1 MTTPRNTSA
10 TLLAP
15 NAPSAPA
22 VALSAWLP
30 DFLMLA
36 ATWGSSFMF
45 TRLAVL
51 EFGTFTSAGLR
62 VVIGAAVLLLILA
75 FKGQLP
81 VLGEHWCRTFFVGL
95 LNSAIPFVCF
105 AWALLAITTGLS
117 SILNATVPLFGAVVA
132 WFWLKDRPGGS
143 RTLGLA
149 IGFVGVVLLAWDKT
163 GLASLSTS
171 KPVASTSGLADTHGV
186 HPSLAVLACLFACV
200 CYGIAASFTKRFLTQ
215 VPPLVTAAGSQSG
228 ASLALVL
235 PMLWLWP
242 AQNPS
247 LTAWAAMVVSG
258 VVCTGLAYVMY
269 FRLIS
274 RIGPTKAMT
283 VTFLIPVFGVFF
295 GTVFLGEAVT
305 LWMLGCGLVIVCGTA
320 LSTGLVALPLAAKR

>member
-1 MTTPRNTSA
+1 
-10 TLLAP
+10 
-15 NAPSAPA
+15 
-22 VALSAWLP
+22 
-30 DFLMLA
+30 MLA
-36 ATWGSSFMF
+36 ATWGSSFLF

-62 VVIGAAVLLLILA
+62 VVIGATVLLLILA
-75 FKGQLP
+75 VKGQLP
-81 VLGEHWCRTFFVGL
+81 VLGQHWRKSFFVGL

-132 WFWLKDRPGGS
+132 WFWLKDRPSGS
-143 RTLGLA
+143 RTVGLA
-149 IGFVGVVLLAWDKT
+149 IGFLGVVLLAWDKT
-163 GLASLSTS
+163 GLTAAS
-171 KPVASTSGLADTHGV
+171 ASGGAAAQAADTHGV
-186 HPSLAVLACLFACV
+186 NPSLAVLACLFACV

-215 VPPLVTAAGSQSG
+215 VPPLVTAAGSQCG
-228 ASLALVL
+228 ASVVLLL

-242 AQNPS
+242 ARNPS
-247 LTAWAAMVVSG
+247 LTAWAAMLISG

-269 FRLIS
+269 FRLIG
-274 RIGPTKAMT
+274 RIGPAKAMT

-320 LSTGLVALPLAAKR
+320 LSTGLVTLPLAKRPGVQ

>member
-1 MTTPRNTSA
+1 
-10 TLLAP
+10 
-15 NAPSAPA
+15 
-22 VALSAWLP
+22 
-30 DFLMLA
+30 MLA

-75 FKGQLP
+75 FKGQLA
-81 VLGEHWCRTFFVGL
+81 VLGRHWRKTFFVGL

-105 AWALLAITTGLS
+105 AWALLAITPGLS

-163 GLASLSTS
+163 GLASLSAATPAAPFAGARVPGAAPPGS
-171 KPVASTSGLADTHGV
+171 AGAGLADTHGV

-228 ASLALVL
+228 ASIALVL

-242 AQNPS
+242 DQNPS

-258 VVCTGLAYVMY
+258 VVCTGLAYVIY

-320 LSTGLVALPLAAKR
+320 LSTGLVALPVTGKR

>member
-1 MTTPRNTSA
+1 M
-10 TLLAP
+10 
-15 NAPSAPA
+15 APA
-22 VALSAWLP
+22 PRLSAWLP

-45 TRLAVL
+45 TRLAVV

-62 VVIGAAVLLLILA
+62 VVIGAAVLLLLLA
-75 FKGQLP
+75 LKQQLP
-81 VLGEHWCRTFFVGL
+81 VLGQHWRKTFFVGL
-95 LNSAIPFVCF
+95 LNSAVPFVCF

-117 SILNATVPLFGAVVA
+117 SILNATVPLFGAVIA
-132 WFWLKDRPGGS
+132 WFWLKDRPSSS

-149 IGFVGVVLLAWDKT
+149 IGFLGVVMLAWDKT
-163 GLASLSTS
+163 GLSSTAASVST
-171 KPVASTSGLADTHGV
+171 ADTHGV
-186 HPSLAVLACLFACV
+186 NPGLAVLACLFACV
-200 CYGIAASFTKRFLTQ
+200 CYGIAASFTKRFLTEI
-215 VPPLVTAAGSQSG
+215 PPLVTAAGSQSG
-228 ASLALVL
+228 ASVALVV

-242 AQNPS
+242 AKNPS
-247 LTAWAAMVVSG
+247 LTAWAAMLMSG

-269 FRLIS
+269 FRLIG
-274 RIGPTKAMT
+274 RIGPAKAMT

-320 LSTGLVALPLAAKR
+320 LSTGLVALPLTARR